1 MVQVLIKIKLKFYK
15 VMLKLDLLP
24 QFEVLL
30 EYEGCVGLKWGK
42 ELNET
47 STDTRPL
54 VICLQI
60 MFCVK
65 KMQPNWWVGYAWAEG
80 LGYISVTWWRRWRW
94 RWSKKPLNCVT
105 SAMNTF

>member
-1 MVQVLIKIKLKFYK
+1 MVQLLIKIKLKFYI
-15 VMLKLDLLP
+15 VMLKLHLLP

-65 KMQPNWWVGYAWAEG
+65 KMQPNWWPVGG
-80 LGYISVTWWRRWRW
+80 LCLGRRIRVY
-94 RWSKKPLNCVT
+94 KFNMVEEVE
-105 SAMNTF
+105 MEVV